1 MNGILERFISWA
13 GFNWDVSS
21 KRVSVKDTLG
31 IPPAWYAHNKLVG
44 DFGRLPIDV
53 KRVEGEGAVSDL
65 EHDGYRL
72 LREQPNAIQAP
83 TTFKEMMLS
92 HALLNGNGRAAIVRS
107 RGGISEIIPM
117 LPEKTWTLIYEGE
130 KWHVYKPDD
139 QSKKE
144 LFDTWDTDKN
154 GYLVFNDADVLH
166 LPGFSYDGVD
176 GLGLLD
182 LANLTLGTSLEAI
195 RFQNQQTRKGFR
207 GKLLLEAPVGA
218 FRRQEDAK
226 DFIDAFNS
234 TESGSENA
242 GKAGLLREGIKAN
255 AVSMSNNDAQFVELQ
270 KFNRQDIGMLFGLE
284 GMPGDGDSTSYNSLE
299 QKNLAYLA
307 ALDRWLV
314 KFEEQCDMKLRT
326 FQERRQRSVYFKF
339 NRGALLRTDLAT
351 TFEAFSKAI
360 QNRIMNPNE
369 CRAKLDLNPY
379 AGGDEFINPAIQQST
394 GEASP
399 GEAED
404 TSEDDAEDAV
414 EGESSSSE
422 DSQAMNNRAAEQMLR
437 DLIKTEGNN
446 AINAAGKAQFVA
458 WIGKNYAKWQSKLA
472 DKIEA
477 IGLDRDLARIHCEES
492 TQKLAKL
499 AAEYGQKDLQNAVKT
514 EVESWGNRVF
524 NLLGGAK

>member
-21 KRVSVKDTLG
+21 KKMGVKDTLG

-53 KRVEGEGAVSDL
+53 KRVDGEGAISDL

-207 GKLLLEAPVGA
+207 GKLFLEAPPGMLK
-218 FRRQEDAK
+218 RQEDAK
-226 DFIDAFNS
+226 DFIDQFNA
-234 TESGSENA
+234 SEAGADNA

-379 AGGDEFINPAIQQST
+379 EGGDEFINPAIQQST

-399 GEAED
+399 GEVED
-404 TSEDDAEDAV
+404 TPEDDAEDA
-414 EGESSSSE
+414 SE

-492 TQKLAKL
+492 TQKLAEL
-499 AAEYGQKDLQNAVKT
+499 AAKHGQKDLQNAVET
-514 EVESWGNRVF
+514 EVKSWGNRVF

>member
-21 KRVSVKDTLG
+21 KRVGVKDTLG

-53 KRVEGEGAVSDL
+53 KRVEGQGSVSDL

-72 LREQPNAIQAP
+72 LREEPNKIQAP

-92 HALLNGNGRAAIVRS
+92 HALLNGNGRAAIVRY
-107 RGGISEIIPM
+107 RGGVSEIIPM
-117 LPEKTWTLIYEGE
+117 MPDKTWTLIYEGE

-144 LFDTWDTDKN
+144 LFDVWDTDKN
-154 GYLVFNDADVLH
+154 GYIVFSDADVLH
-166 LPGFSYDGVD
+166 LPGFSYDGIE

-218 FRRQEDAK
+218 LRRQEEAK
-226 DFIDAFNS
+226 DFIDQFNA
-234 TESGSENA
+234 TEGGSENA
-242 GKAGLLREGIKAN
+242 GKAGLLREGVKAN
-255 AVSMSNNDAQFVELQ
+255 AVSMNNNDAQFVELQ

-326 FQERRQRSVYFKF
+326 FQEKRQRSVYFKF

-369 CRAKLDLNPY
+369 CRAKLDMNPY
-379 AGGDEFINPAIQQST
+379 VGGDEFINPAIQST
-394 GEASP
+394 AEQLP
-399 GEAED
+399 DEVED
-404 TSEDDAEDAV
+404 TPEDDTEDAS
-414 EGESSSSE
+414 EGT
-422 DSQAMNNRAAEQMLR
+422 QNRNNRAAEQMLR

-446 AINAAGKAQFVA
+446 AINAAAKVGFVA
-458 WIGKNYAKWQSKLA
+458 WISRNYTKWQSKLA

-499 AAEYGQKDLQNAVKT
+499 AAEYGQKDLKNAVET
-514 EVESWGNRVF
+514 EVKTWENRVF
-524 NLLGGAK
+524 KLLGESK

>member
-83 TTFKEMMLS
+83 TTFKEMLLS
-92 HALLNGNGRAAIVRS
+92 HALLNGNGRAAIVRT
-107 RGGISEIIPM
+107 RNGISEIIPM
-117 LPEKTWTLIYEGE
+117 MPEKTWTLIYDGM
-130 KWHVYKPDD
+130 KYHVYKPDD

-207 GKLLLEAPVGA
+207 GKLFLEAPPGML
-218 FRRQEDAK
+218 RKQEEAK
-226 DFIDAFNS
+226 DFIDAFNAS
-234 TESGSENA
+234 EAGSENA

-326 FQERRQRSVYFKF
+326 FQEKRQRSVYFKF

-379 AGGDEFINPAIQQST
+379 DGGDEFINPAIQQST

-399 GEAED
+399 DEVED
-404 TSEDDAEDAV
+404 TPEDDAEDEA
-414 EGESSSSE
+414 EGESDSS
-422 DSQAMNNRAAEQMLR
+422 QNVNNRAAEQMLR

-458 WIGKNYAKWQSKLA
+458 WIGKNYAKWESKIA

-477 IGLDRDLARIHCEES
+477 IGLDRDLARIHCQES
-492 TQKLAKL
+492 TQILAGL
-499 AAEYGQKDLQNAVKT
+499 AAKHGQKDLKNAVET
-514 EVESWGNRVF
+514 EVKSWGNRVF

>member
-284 GMPGDGDSTSYNSLE
+284 GMPGDGESTSYNSLE
-299 QKNLAYLA
+299 QKQLAYLA

-326 FQERRQRSVYFKF
+326 FQEKRQRAVYFKF

-379 AGGDEFINPAIQQST
+379 LGGDEFINPAIQQST

-399 GEAED
+399 DEIED
-404 TSEDDAEDAV
+404 TPEDDAEDA
-414 EGESSSSE
+414 SE

-492 TQKLAKL
+492 TQKLAEL
-499 AAEYGQKDLQNAVKT
+499 AAKYGQKDLQNAVEN
-514 EVESWGNRVF
+514 EVKSWGNRVF
-524 NLLGGAK
+524 NLLGGVK

>member
-53 KRVEGEGAVSDL
+53 KRVDGEGAVSDL

-166 LPGFSYDGVD
+166 LPGFSYDGFD

-207 GKLLLEAPVGA
+207 GKLLLEAPPAA

-226 DFIDAFNS
+226 DFIDAFNA
-234 TESGSENA
+234 SEAGADNA

-255 AVSMSNNDAQFVELQ
+255 AISMSNNDAQFVELQ

-284 GMPGDGDSTSYNSLE
+284 GMPGDGESTSYNSLE
-299 QKNLAYLA
+299 QKQLAYLA

-326 FQERRQRSVYFKF
+326 FQEKRQRSVYFKF

-379 AGGDEFINPAIQQST
+379 VGGDEFINPAIQQST
-394 GEASP
+394 GEALP
-399 GEAED
+399 DEVED
-404 TSEDDAEDAV
+404 TPEDDAEDA
-414 EGESSSSE
+414 SE

-492 TQKLAKL
+492 TQKLAEL
-499 AAEYGQKDLQNAVKT
+499 AAKYGQKDLQNAVKT